1 MWAVVISNLSH
12 PVLLVALSMLYITSR
27 YADGLEEVI
36 RYYAVA
42 MTLIVIAPAAI
53 YVLVSRQYDHKID
66 IDISNRADRP
76 LPLMLAS
83 LGALVG
89 GSMISNRLDSPSLLL
104 VSQTLVAML
113 LLLTVVS
120 FVWKISIHTSTLA
133 ALVTV
138 LVIFRGLELL
148 PLYVLVFPVG
158 WARLQLR
165 QHTVAQLIGGSVLG
179 VAVTYLSSIL
189 LGG

>member
-1 MWAVVISNLSH
+1 
-12 PVLLVALSMLYITSR
+12 MLYITYR
-27 YADGLEEVI
+27 YADGLGEVI
-36 RYYAVA
+36 RYYALA
-42 MTLIVIAPAAI
+42 LTLIVVAPAAL
-53 YVLVSRQYDHKID
+53 YVIVSRQYDQKID

-83 LGALVG
+83 LGALIG
-89 GSMISNRLDSPSLLL
+89 GSMISNRLDSPSVLLI
-104 VSQTLVAML
+104 SQTLVAML

-138 LVIFRGLELL
+138 LVIFRGVELL
-148 PLYVLVFPVG
+148 PLYLLVVPVG
-158 WARLQLR
+158 WARLYLR

-179 VAVTYLSSIL
+179 VAVTYFSSVL
-189 LGG
+189 LGS